1 MAGKY
6 SASDVVSL
14 LTGKESAPAPL
25 VSDSSSSEVQVE
37 SGDEL
42 FFQGTGMLGRGRKE
56 GKIME
61 MRCVVRQV
69 LRKLRVVCLGV
80 RKVRLTGW

>member
-1 MAGKY
+1 MASKY

-56 GKIME
+56 GRIME

-80 RKVRLTGW
+80 RKV